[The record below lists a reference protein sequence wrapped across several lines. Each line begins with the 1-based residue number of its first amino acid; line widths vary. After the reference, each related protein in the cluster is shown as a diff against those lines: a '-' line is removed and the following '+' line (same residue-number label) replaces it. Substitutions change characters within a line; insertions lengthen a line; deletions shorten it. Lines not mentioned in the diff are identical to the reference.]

1 MKTHVEYKN
10 NEAVNLAITN
20 EVDLSITSNYKL
32 TLAANETITIDNTD
46 NGKFYTDQIIFIE
59 VQQNNTGNFDLIFS
73 NANGLSFYGDIEFNT
88 RVVDINK
95 TSLTKT
101 LVALFVFNP
110 TTIWVKTL
118 HSK

>member
-10 NEAVNLAITN
+10 NDAVNLASTN

-32 TLAANETITIDNTD
+32 TLAANETITIDNTA
-46 NGKFYTDQIIFIE
+46 GIFYTDQIIFIE

-73 NANGLSFYGDIEFNT
+73 DANGLSFYGDIEFNT

-95 TSLTKT
+95 TSMTKT